1 MFNKL
6 KIRSKILLPII
17 LIFAVAFTVNEV
29 LVVQSTKEAAYE
41 AALNQSR
48 SVVEALENS
57 RERMG
62 DLWNADIYDQEKLM
76 ADVKGKFFSVVPI
89 VAALR
94 QGEALA
100 EGADFTF
107 RVPKVSPRNPKNEPN
122 KIELEMLNYLKANPD
137 VKEYWIEDKSIN
149 SIR

>member
-29 LVVQSTKEAAYE
+29 LVVQSTKEAAYT

-48 SVVEALENS
+48 SLVEALENS

-62 DLWNADIYDQEKLM
+62 DCWNADIYDQEKIR
-76 ADVKGKFFSVVPI
+76 DEVKVKFF
-89 VAALR
+89 AL
-94 QGEALA
+94 
-100 EGADFTF
+100 
-107 RVPKVSPRNPKNEPN
+107 
-122 KIELEMLNYLKANPD
+122 
-137 VKEYWIEDKSIN
+137 
-149 SIR
+149 